1 MKTKYTMVERLR
13 RMAVN
18 SANCN
23 RPDEYGF
30 LNVVADK
37 IEASPEATPLD
48 PAHHH
53 VTLLIGTLREVVLK
67 LAEQH
72 KCTCRREV

>member
-1 MKTKYTMVERLR
+1 MVQRLR
-13 RMAVN
+13 GLSDTYHGLHN
-18 SANCN
+18 H
-23 RPDEYGF
+23 DEALF
-30 LNVVADK
+30 LSEVADK

-53 VTLLIGTLREVVLK
+53 VTLLIGTLREVALK

>member
-1 MKTKYTMVERLR
+1 MVQRLR
-13 RMAVN
+13 DMAVK
-18 SANCN
+18 SFEASQQ
-23 RPDEYGF
+23 DEYHF
-30 LNVVADK
+30 LNEVADK

-53 VTLLIGTLREVVLK
+53 VTLLIGTLREVALK